1 MQSERN
7 HPNEDADISSHVGKV
22 AVIMINLDAWQVS
35 V

>member
-1 MQSERN
+1 MQSGRN
-7 HPNEDADISSHVGKV
+7 LPNEDAEISSQVGKV